1 MTLRIVANLKARAD
15 KISEARE
22 ALLGLIA
29 PTHQE
34 PGCISYELLENIE
47 DPTQFTF
54 VEEWQ
59 DGAALDA
66 HFGTEH
72 IKGLLTQF
80 ENLFA
85 EELDL
90 RKYSKVG

>member
-1 MTLRIVANLKARAD
+1 MTLSVVAHLRAKGD
-15 KISEARE
+15 KVDEARE
-22 ALLGLIA
+22 VLLGLIA

-34 PGCISYELLENIE
+34 PGCISYEMLENVD

-59 DGAALDA
+59 DGSALEA
-66 HFGTEH
+66 HLGTAH
-72 IKGLLTQF
+72 IGGLLTQF
-80 ENLFA
+80 ESLFA